1 MDLLLWRHAEA
12 EDAGDGMPDHERR
25 LTAKGRKQAE
35 KMATWLAPR
44 LPREAR
50 ILVSPAVRTVQ
61 TAAALE
67 RKLEQCD
74 LIFTSGSLYDHLA
87 AARWPT
93 DGTVMLVGHQP
104 VLGQLAALLMSGHAH
119 PWEIKKGALW
129 WLRSTAHGGSVQAN
143 LRTVI
148 LPALLE

>member
-1 MDLLLWRHAEA
+1 MDLILWRHAEA
-12 EDAGDGMPDHERR
+12 EEPGHGMPDHERR
-25 LTAKGRKQAE
+25 LTAKGHKQAQ
-35 KMATWLAPR
+35 KMAAWLAPR
-44 LPREAR
+44 LPHEMR

-61 TAAALE
+61 TAEALE
-67 RKLEQCD
+67 RKFERCD

-93 DGTVMLVGHQP
+93 DGTVMLIGHQP

-129 WLRSTAHGGSVQAN
+129 WLRSTTHGGSVQAS
-143 LRTVI
+143 LRSAI